1 MSGHTMECETRMIG
15 QKLEEGALRTA
26 VALAERVKRVHVRQE
41 GGRPIGELGRGE
53 THKYVLGREPA
64 EDGRGERLEVL
75 GNAELGRAPSLT

>member
-53 THKYVLGREPA
+53 THK
-64 EDGRGERLEVL
+64 
-75 GNAELGRAPSLT
+75 